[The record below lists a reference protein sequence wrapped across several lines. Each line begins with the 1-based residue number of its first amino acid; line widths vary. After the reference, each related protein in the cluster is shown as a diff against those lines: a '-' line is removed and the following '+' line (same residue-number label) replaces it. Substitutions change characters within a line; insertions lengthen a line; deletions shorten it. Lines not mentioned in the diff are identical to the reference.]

1 MADAKLRVTV
11 VGTGM
16 IANAGHIPAWKSLP
30 EAEVVA
36 VADAVEANARAT
48 AKRHDIPRAYTALGR
63 MLGEQRPDLVIV
75 CTPNRYHKEHVLT
88 ALRAGAHVLCEKPL
102 ATSVADAEAMFKA
115 ADAAK
120 RMLYVGQNLRF
131 YGTLAAAKDFAV
143 AGELGEVY
151 HAATTCMR
159 RRGIPTWGRFHMKKD
174 SVGGPLWD
182 IGVHMLDALLWIM
195 GNPRVVAA
203 SGMTYARLARGDEG
217 LVTSLADSGAPV
229 GVFTPRP
236 YDPRE
241 FDVED
246 LALGLLR
253 TEGDATIVLTVSWAA
268 NVPDGFGGTMV
279 LGTKGGLQIDP
290 ELKGL
295 TLARNLSRYQ
305 VNVTPKLPP
314 DPDVPFHAHWTQAE
328 HVVRVIRG
336 GAEPCVKREEALNVV
351 RALEALYRSATERRE
366 VTLARPKPA
375 GRGGARKPKPK
386 PKPRPRSRRRR

>member
-1 MADAKLRVTV
+1 MADAKLRVAV
-11 VGTGM
+11 IGTGM
-16 IANAGHIPAWKSLP
+16 IANAGHIPGWKSRP

-48 AKRHDIPRAYTALGR
+48 AKRHGIPHAYADAGR
-63 MLGEQRPDLVIV
+63 MLAERRPDLAIV
-75 CTPNRYHKEHVLT
+75 CTPNRYHKEHVLA

-102 ATSVADAEAMFKA
+102 ATSAADAEAMFRA

-120 RMLYVGQNLRF
+120 RILYVGQNLRF
-131 YGTLAAAKDFAV
+131 YGTLAAAKDFA
-143 AGELGEVY
+143 AGGELGEVY
-151 HAATTCMR
+151 HAATTCLR

-182 IGVHMLDALLWIM
+182 IGVHMLDALLWIL
-195 GNPRVVAA
+195 GNPRIVAA

-217 LVTSLADSGAPV
+217 LLTSLADSGAPV

-253 TEGDATIVLTVSWAA
+253 TEGDATIALTVSWAA
-268 NVPDGFGGTMV
+268 NMPDGFGGTMV
-279 LGTKGGLQIDP
+279 LGTNGGLQIPPD
-290 ELKGL
+290 LKGL
-295 TLARNLSRYQ
+295 TLARNLGRYQ

-314 DPDVPFHAHWTQAE
+314 DPDVPFFGHWAQAE

-336 GAEPCVKREEALNVV
+336 EAPPCVKREEALNVV
-351 RALEALYRSATERRE
+351 RALEALYRSAAERRE
-366 VTLARPKPA
+366 VAIDKPA
-375 GRGGARKPKPK
+375 AGAPGR
-386 PKPRPRSRRRR
+386 PRDSRPHRRSRRRH